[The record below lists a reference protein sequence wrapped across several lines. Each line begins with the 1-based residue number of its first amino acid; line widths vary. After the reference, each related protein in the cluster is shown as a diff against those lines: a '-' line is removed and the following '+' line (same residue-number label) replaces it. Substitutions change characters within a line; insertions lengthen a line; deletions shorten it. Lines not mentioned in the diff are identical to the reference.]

1 MDIIAGILY
10 MAGVSG
16 FLFLILHLLEKYGG
30 ISTFSTPSQGRSLR
44 NSLKSEKSYV
54 EAVSK
59 GNPELYNQAIISV
72 KNKKYAPTYSN
83 INKEMSKISKNNPGL
98 ESPVIKFPSSL
109 SGTVTKSPEEEEII
123 KVMVKVSEKTKH
135 LEQSIYYTLYRKS
148 EKNSDEQELVLS
160 DNYLKWKNQYDQN
173 YLEFEELMSKYL
185 QASKNGSLKDI
196 LNR

>member
-1 MDIIAGILY
+1 